1 MLMSRS
7 ASLAIKSQYSFS
19 HILVV
24 LSVLFKPNTHV
35 RAHTHMCTYETWR
48 SSAMMERGSAAIL
61 ASQVVHL
68 IPSLTKTSLSG
79 DSAVGGGGLALEC
92 AVAGCSG

>member
-1 MLMSRS
+1 
-7 ASLAIKSQYSFS
+7 
-19 HILVV
+19 
-24 LSVLFKPNTHV
+24 
-35 RAHTHMCTYETWR
+35 
-48 SSAMMERGSAAIL
+48 MMEPGSAAIL

-68 IPSLTKTSLSG
+68 IPSLTKTSLSS